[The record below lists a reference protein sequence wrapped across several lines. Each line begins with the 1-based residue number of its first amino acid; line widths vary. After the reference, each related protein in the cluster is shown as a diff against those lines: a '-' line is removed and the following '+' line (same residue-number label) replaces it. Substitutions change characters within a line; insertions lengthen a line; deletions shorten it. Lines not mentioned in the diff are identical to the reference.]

1 MIAGILLAAGE
12 SKRFRSENKLLYEIS
27 PGTTIIE
34 CSLKTFI
41 NSQVDKIIV
50 VVGFQHKYITQK
62 IQPIIDSSKI
72 PLEII
77 FNPHFQA
84 GGMSSS
90 IIKGIELAMGAEAVI
105 ITPADIPFIPSE
117 VIDTLIDYFNLNKPE
132 IIIPTYNDRKGHP
145 IVIRSTLFPNL
156 LAITEKYR
164 GLKEITKRF
173 HDKIVYLKTNVEGIT
188 RDFDTR
194 LDLLKFK

>member
-12 SKRFRSENKLLYEIS
+12 SNRFRSENKLLYEIS
-27 PGTTIIE
+27 PGTTTIE

-41 NSQVDKIIV
+41 HSQVDKIIV
-50 VVGFQHKYITQK
+50 VVGFQHEHINQK
-62 IQPIIDSSKI
+62 ILPIMDSSKI
-72 PLEII
+72 PIEIV

-90 IIKGIELAMGAEAVI
+90 IIKGMELAMGTEAVM

-117 VIDTLIDYFNLNKPE
+117 VIDTLIEYFNLNKPE

-145 IVIRSTLFPNL
+145 IVIRSTLFPEI

-164 GLKEITKRF
+164 GLKEITTRNT
-173 HDKIVYLKTNVEGIT
+173 DKIVYLETKEEGIT
-188 RDFDTR
+188 HDLDTR
-194 LDLLKFK
+194 SDLSKFK